1 MPFVKLSESLSINS
15 YIHPGVKFM
24 KQFEKSIKIGHDQ
37 ETLID
42 SKFSVN

>member
-1 MPFVKLSESLSINS
+1 MHFVKLSESLSINS